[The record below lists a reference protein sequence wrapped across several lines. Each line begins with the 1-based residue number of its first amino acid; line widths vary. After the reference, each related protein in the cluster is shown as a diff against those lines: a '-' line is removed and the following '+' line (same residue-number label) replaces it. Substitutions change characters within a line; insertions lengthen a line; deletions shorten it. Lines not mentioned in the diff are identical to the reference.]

1 MIMNV
6 LATNKHTEGKSY
18 LIIYK
23 KGGKFYDVFG
33 EDAFIINYL
42 FDYKLLPTDKRTKN
56 YKCGFPDVSF
66 NKVINALDDNKIS
79 YQVIYNDKNPL
90 IKDFKNKSRYNEFKM
105 AAIKKQD
112 IKTKMD
118 LLVSKISSIDD
129 IDKLTMIMEK
139 VEECLE

>member
-1 MIMNV
+1 M
-6 LATNKHTEGKSY
+6 
-18 LIIYK
+18 
-23 KGGKFYDVFG
+23 
-33 EDAFIINYL
+33 
-42 FDYKLLPTDKRTKN
+42 FDYKLLPTDKTAKN

-66 NKVINALDDNKIS
+66 NKVINALEDKKIS

-90 IKDFKNKSRYNEFKM
+90 IKDFKNKSRYNEFRI

-139 VEECLE
+139 IEECLE